1 MSTIISVTLPTESL
15 TMIRSAE
22 LRTLFLNYFQDHG
35 HEVVASSPLVPIN
48 DSTLLFTNAGMVQFK
63 DVFTGRDPRPYRR
76 AASAQRCVRAGG
88 KHNDLENV
96 GYTARHHTFFE
107 MLGNFSFGD
116 YFKQNAIH
124 FAWEF
129 LTGVL
134 KLPADK
140 LWVTVY
146 ETDDE
151 AYRVWADDIKVPTA
165 RIARI
170 GDKPGGKRYE
180 SDNFWAMGDT
190 GPCGPCSEIFYD
202 HGPDIAGGPP
212 GTPDADGDRYIE
224 IWNLVFMQFDRSAD
238 GTLTPLPKPSVDTGM
253 GLERLAAVMQGVH
266 SNYEIDLFQTLI
278 QAAAQATGT
287 SDLQASS
294 LRVIADHIRATAFLI
309 TDGVLP
315 SNEGRGYVLR
325 RIMRRAI
332 RHGYKLGVTG
342 SFFYTLVAPLVAEMG
357 DAYPELRQGQAQVT
371 RVIRQEEERF
381 AETLAHGMRIFE
393 EKTATLS
400 KGGVIPGET
409 VFLLY
414 DTYGFPVDLTADI
427 ARERGLQVDH
437 AGFEQAM
444 AGQRERARA
453 HSQFGLR
460 QTHDLGLGGVTE
472 FHGYDRLEEEATVIA
487 LFRDNQPVEELHA
500 GDEGLVV
507 LDHTPFYAESGG
519 QVGDAGWLRGD
530 EVEFAVQDTQK
541 QGEGSFI
548 HTGLMRQ
555 GTLRRGASILAQVD
569 STQRQATALHHS
581 ATHLLHAALRQVLGS
596 HVAQKGSLVDAQRLR
611 FDFSHFEP
619 ISTPQLE
626 AIERL
631 VNAQIRSNV
640 AVETAIM
647 APDEAIA
654 AGAMALFGE
663 KYGDRVRV
671 LRMGAFSTELCGG
684 THVNR
689 VGDIGVFKIVS
700 ESGVAAGV
708 RRIEAVTGERA
719 LDHIAALQDRARQAA
734 HLVKGDRDNFPE
746 KVRQLVDRT
755 RQLEKEI
762 EQLKGRLASG
772 QGADLL
778 SQAVQVDGLKVLA
791 ARLDGVDA
799 KTLREAVDRYKDQLK
814 AAVVVLA
821 TVEDGKVRLVAGV
834 TPAETRRIK
843 ADDLVNSV
851 AQQVGGKGGGRADL
865 AQAGGSDPTQL
876 DQALRAVPEWVRSQ
890 IA

>member
-1 MSTIISVTLPTESL
+1 
-15 TMIRSAE
+15 MIRSAE
-22 LRTLFLNYFQDHG
+22 LRQLFLDYFRDHG
-35 HEVVASSPLVPIN
+35 HEVVASSPLIPIN
-48 DSTLLFTNAGMVQFK
+48 DTTLLFTNAGMVQFK

-76 AASAQRCVRAGG
+76 AATAQRCVRAGG

-116 YFKQNAIH
+116 YFKTNAIH

-134 KLPADK
+134 KMPADK

-151 AYRVWADDIKVPTA
+151 AYQVWADEIKVPKE

-170 GDKPGGKRYE
+170 GDKPGKKRYE

-202 HGPDIAGGPP
+202 HGPEIPGGPP
-212 GTPDADGDRYIE
+212 GSPDEDGDRYIE

-266 SNYEIDLFQTLI
+266 SNYEIDLFRNLI
-278 QAAAQATGT
+278 QAAAKATGAT
-287 SDLQASS
+287 DLTASS

-332 RHGYKLGVTG
+332 RHGYKLGAQG
-342 SFFYTLVAPLVAEMG
+342 AFFHTLVAPLAVEMG
-357 DAYPELRQGQAQVT
+357 DAYPELSAAADQVA
-371 RVIRQEEERF
+371 RVIQQEEERF
-381 AETLAHGMRIFE
+381 AETLSHGMKLLE
-393 EKTATLS
+393 EGIAGLS
-400 KGGVIPGET
+400 GTTIPGET
-409 VFLLY
+409 VFKLY

-427 ARERGLQVDH
+427 ARERSLQLDM
-437 AGFEQAM
+437 AGFEREM
-444 AGQRERARA
+444 AAQRERARA
-453 HSQFGLR
+453 HSRFGAMTTHQASWESVAATQF
-460 QTHDLGLGGVTE
+460 D
-472 FHGYDRLEEEATVIA
+472 GYERLEEEATVSA
-487 LFRDNQPVEELHA
+487 LFRDGQEVEALNA
-500 GDEGLVV
+500 GEEGIVV

-519 QVGDAGWLRGD
+519 QVGDSGWLRADG
-530 EVEFAVQDTQK
+530 VEFVVNDTRK
-541 QGEGSFI
+541 QGEGVFTHI
-548 HTGLMRQ
+548 GAMRQ
-555 GTLRRGASILAQVD
+555 GSLRRGATVRAQVD
-569 STQRQATALHHS
+569 AAQRQATALHHS
-581 ATHLLHAALRQVLGS
+581 ATHLMHAALRQILGT
-596 HVAQKGSLVDAQRLR
+596 HVTQKGSLVDPHRLR

-619 ISTPQLE
+619 MTPEQLE
-626 AIERL
+626 AVERR
-631 VNAQIRSNV
+631 VNAWIRANV
-640 AVETAIM
+640 TVETTIM
-647 APDEAIA
+647 APEEAIA

-671 LRMGAFSTELCGG
+671 LRMGDFSTELCGG
-684 THVNR
+684 THVQR
-689 VGDIGVFKIVS
+689 VGDIGLFKIIA

-708 RRIEAVTGERA
+708 RRIEAVAGERA
-719 LDHIAALQDRARQAA
+719 LDSIASLQERAKQAAL
-734 HLVKGDRDNFPE
+734 LVKGDRDNFPD
-746 KVRQLVDRT
+746 KVRQLVERA

-762 EQLKGRLASG
+762 EQLKTRLAIG

-778 SQAVQVDGLKVLA
+778 SQTVEIDGLKVLA
-791 ARLDGVDA
+791 ARLDGADA
-799 KTLREAVDRYKDQLK
+799 KTLREAVDRCKAQLK
-814 AAVVVLA
+814 AAAVILA

-834 TPAETRRIK
+834 TPAETARIK
-843 ADDLVNSV
+843 AGELVNVV
-851 AQQVGGKGGGRADL
+851 AQQVGGKGGGRPDL
-865 AQAGGSDPTQL
+865 AQAGGNDPTHL
-876 DQALRAVPEWVRSQ
+876 DAALRAVPEWVRSQ
-890 IA
+890 LA